1 VHKLVFSKLYHS
13 DLDES
18 YSYIS
23 ENLENPVAADRL
35 IIEAKDKLIEIRKN
49 PTHRPLVND
58 EYLANLGYRLKK
70 SKKLHDFL
78 YNKR

>member
-49 PTHRPLVND
+49 PTHRPLVNK
-58 EYLANLGYRLKK
+58 E
-70 SKKLHDFL
+70 
-78 YNKR
+78 